1 MLQLV
6 ADGLILGATVSLGAI
21 GLTLTYSILGFANFA
36 HGELI
41 TVGAYAVLSLLAAA
55 AGAGL
60 VPGPGK
66 LGALSFG
73 WPLLLALGLALPLT
87 GGLALALDALL
98 FRRLR
103 RHGAAIAVVIASF
116 GASLA
121 LRNLVV
127 FAYGPQPEYYSRDL
141 QIAIRLLPGLRVT
154 PDQLAVLGL
163 AALLVVA
170 LHLFLS
176 RSTLGRAMRA
186 TAENPSLAT
195 LLGIDVAA
203 VVRWT
208 WLIGGGLAAVAGTF
222 LGLTQTVRPGM
233 GFDLLLPLFA
243 AAILGGIGSPYG
255 AVLGGLLLGLAESLS
270 VPLVGSE
277 YRQAVGFLA
286 MLAMLLWRPQGLL
299 GERAP

>member
-1 MLQLV
+1 MLQLA

-41 TVGAYAVLSLLAAA
+41 TVGAYAVLLLLAAA

-66 LGALSFG
+66 IGALSFG
-73 WPLLLALGLALPLT
+73 WPLLLALALALPLT
-87 GGLALALDALL
+87 GGLALLLDALL

-121 LRNLVV
+121 LRNLVA
-127 FAYGPQPEYYSRDL
+127 FAFGPQPDYYSRDL
-141 QIAIRLLPGLRVT
+141 QMAIRLLPGLRVT

-186 TAENPSLAT
+186 TAENPDLAT
-195 LLGIDVAA
+195 LLGIDTAA

-222 LGLTQTVRPGM
+222 LGLTQQVRPGM

-243 AAILGGIGSPYG
+243 AVILGGIGSPYG

-277 YRQAVGFLA
+277 YRQAVGFLV

>member
-41 TVGAYAVLSLLAAA
+41 TIGAYAVLSLLAAA

-73 WPLLLALGLALPLT
+73 WPLLAALLLALPLT

-127 FAYGPQPEYYSRDL
+127 FAFGPQPDYYSRDL
-141 QIAIRLLPGLRVT
+141 QIALRLLPGLRVT

-186 TAENPSLAT
+186 TAENPALAT
-195 LLGIDVAA
+195 LLGIDTAR

-222 LGLTQTVRPGM
+222 LGLTQQVRPGM

-299 GERAP
+299 GERGP